1 MHRLINQLIIYRT
14 FAPDSI
20 LVQLADICRRLA
32 SNACQPE
39 ELIAD
44 CYTQIHRL
52 LELATLNGFDQN
64 LWHDYLAFLLAS
76 TETPFS
82 LTCEKVGAREGSV
95 NNLAKHD
102 CQIFLELFNFDF
114 GPLEKALQIDCF
126 STISQYQA
134 VKKDRK
140 TYNQSVSVKV
150 RELSQAIAKAGNE
163 HEVFQIV
170 TDFYRD
176 HGVGLLGL
184 NRAFRLQSGVGPL
197 ELIPITN
204 TVDVHL
210 DDLIGYAMQKRM
222 LVENTESFMAGK
234 KANNLLL
241 YGDSGTGK
249 STCIKAI
256 LNEYHDRGLR
266 IIEIYKHQFKDLSA
280 VISRIKNR
288 NYRFIIYMD
297 DLSFEDFEIEYKYLK
312 AVIEGGMEITP
323 DNVLIYAT
331 SNRRHLIRET
341 WTDRKD
347 AVNSDD
353 IHHSDT
359 AEEKISLVSRF
370 GVTIRFDK
378 PNQQEYLEIV
388 QGIARRYPEITLSE
402 DELLREARQWGLW
415 HGSLTGRRAQ
425 QFINHLLGQ
434 EL

>member
-1 MHRLINQLIIYRT
+1 MHRLITQLVIYRNLE
-14 FAPDSI
+14 PDSI
-20 LVQLADICRRLA
+20 LVQLAEIFRCFA
-32 SNACQPE
+32 SDTYHPE
-39 ELIAD
+39 ALIAD
-44 CYTQIHRL
+44 CYTQIHHL
-52 LELATLNGFDQN
+52 LDLATQYGFDQN

-82 LTCEKVGAREGSV
+82 LTCEKIGAREGSV

-102 CQIFLELFNFDF
+102 FKIFLELFNYDF

-134 VKKDRK
+134 IKKDQK
-140 TYNQSVSVKV
+140 TYNQSVSEKV
-150 RELSQAIAKAGNE
+150 RALSQSISKAQDEQAI
-163 HEVFQIV
+163 FQNV

-184 NRAFRLQSGVGPL
+184 NKAFRLKSGDGPL
-197 ELIPITN
+197 ELIPINN

-210 DDLIGYAMQKRM
+210 DDLIGYALQKRM

-256 LNEYHDRGLR
+256 LNEYHGQGLR
-266 IIEIYKHQFKDLSA
+266 IIEIYKHQFKDLAA
-280 VISRIKNR
+280 VISLIKNR

-378 PNQQEYLEIV
+378 PNQQEYLAIV

-415 HGSLTGRRAQ
+415 HGSFTGRRAQ
-425 QFINHLLGQ
+425 QFINHLLG
-434 EL
+434 

>member
-1 MHRLINQLIIYRT
+1 MHHLIPQLILYRDL
-14 FAPDSI
+14 ASDSI
-20 LVQLADICRRLA
+20 LGQLADLCRRFA
-32 SNACQPE
+32 SGAYEPE
-39 ELIAD
+39 ALIAD
-44 CYTQIHRL
+44 CYTQIHQL
-52 LELATLNGFDQN
+52 LERATQYGFDQN
-64 LWHDYLAFLLAS
+64 LWHDYLAYLLAS

-82 LTCEKVGAREGSV
+82 LTCEKVGARAGSV

-102 CQIFLELFNFDF
+102 FKIFRELFNYDF
-114 GPLEKALQIDCF
+114 GPLEKALHIDCF

-134 VKKDRK
+134 IKKDQK
-140 TYNQSVSVKV
+140 TYNRNVSEKV
-150 RELSQAIAKAGNE
+150 RNLSQALAKAQDE
-163 HEVFQIV
+163 QAVYQIV

-184 NRAFRLQSGVGPL
+184 NKAFRLKSDDGPP

-204 TVDVHL
+204 TVDVRL
-210 DDLIGYAMQKRM
+210 NDLIGYEMQKRM
-222 LVENTESFMAGK
+222 LIENTESFIAGK
-234 KANNLLL
+234 TSNNLLL

-256 LNEYHDRGLR
+256 LNQYHDHGLR
-266 IIEIYKHQFKDLSA
+266 IIEIYKHQFKDLAS
-280 VISRIKNR
+280 VISLIKNR

-359 AEEKISLVSRF
+359 AEEKLSLVSRF

-378 PNQQEYLEIV
+378 PSQQEYLKIV
-388 QGIARRYPEITLSE
+388 QGIARRYPEIKLSE

-415 HGSLTGRRAQ
+415 HGSFTGRRAQ

-434 EL
+434 I

>member
-1 MHRLINQLIIYRT
+1 ML
-14 FAPDSI
+14 S
-20 LVQLADICRRLA
+20 
-32 SNACQPE
+32 
-39 ELIAD
+39 
-44 CYTQIHRL
+44 QIHHL
-52 LELATLNGFDQN
+52 LDLATQYGFDQN

-82 LTCEKVGAREGSV
+82 LTCEKIGAREGRV
-95 NNLAKHD
+95 NHLAKHD
-102 CQIFLELFNFDF
+102 YKIFLELINYDF
-114 GPLEKALQIDCF
+114 GPLEKALQIACF

-134 VKKDRK
+134 IKKDQK
-140 TYNQSVSVKV
+140 TYNQSVSEKV
-150 RELSQAIAKAGNE
+150 RALSQSISKAQDEQAI
-163 HEVFQIV
+163 FQNV

-184 NRAFRLQSGVGPL
+184 NKAFRLKSGDGPL
-197 ELIPITN
+197 ELIPINN

-210 DDLIGYAMQKRM
+210 DDLIGYALQKRM

-256 LNEYHDRGLR
+256 LNEYHGQGLR
-266 IIEIYKHQFKDLSA
+266 IIEIYKHQFKDLAA
-280 VISRIKNR
+280 VISLIKNR

-359 AEEKISLVSRF
+359 AEEKSPWSAVL
-370 GVTIRFDK
+370 
-378 PNQQEYLEIV
+378 
-388 QGIARRYPEITLSE
+388 A
-402 DELLREARQWGLW
+402 
-415 HGSLTGRRAQ
+415 
-425 QFINHLLGQ
+425 
-434 EL
+434 